1 MTNQQS
7 TIKKGRIMKLQ
18 LALDVLTSES
28 AIDLATQT
36 RDYID
41 IIEIGTPLI
50 KHEGIALVKKMREL
64 FPEKEILVDLK
75 TMDVGEYEAD
85 FCFKAGADIVT
96 VLGVSDIDTIHGSIK
111 SAKAHQKK
119 VMVDF
124 INTQNKSELAKE
136 VQALGADY
144 IGIHSGI
151 DQQNKGQTPL
161 DDLRVLAKIADIP
174 LVVAGGINLETIDDI
189 AKESPS
195 VIVIGGA
202 ITGAGN
208 PREAARLLSEKIKV
222 Y

>member
-1 MTNQQS
+1 
-7 TIKKGRIMKLQ
+7 MKLQ
-18 LALDVLTSES
+18 LALDVLTSEE

-50 KHEGIALVKKMREL
+50 KHEGITLVKKMREL

-96 VLGVSDIDTIHGSIK
+96 VLGVADIDTIHGSIK
-111 SAKAHQKK
+111 SANAHNKK
-119 VMVDF
+119 VVVDF
-124 INTQNKSELAKE
+124 INVDNKSELANE
-136 VQALGADY
+136 VSALGAHY
-144 IGIHSGI
+144 VGIHSGI
-151 DQQNKGQTPL
+151 DQQNKGQSPL
-161 DDLRVLAKIADIP
+161 DDLRILAKIPNIS
-174 LVVAGGINLETIDDI
+174 LVVAGGINLDTIDDI

-195 VIVIGGA
+195 TIVIGGA
-202 ITGAGN
+202 ITGATD
-208 PREAARLLSEKIKV
+208 PRESARLLQEKIKV

>member
-1 MTNQQS
+1 
-7 TIKKGRIMKLQ
+7 MKLQ
-18 LALDVLTSES
+18 LALDVLTSEA
-28 AIDLATQT
+28 AITLATQT

-50 KHEGIALVKKMREL
+50 KHQGIALVKKMREL

-96 VLGVSDIDTIHGSIK
+96 VLGVADIDTIHGSIK
-111 SAKAHQKK
+111 SANKHNKK

-124 INTQNKSELAKE
+124 INVQNKSKLANE
-136 VQALGADY
+136 IQDLGAHY

-151 DQQNKGQTPL
+151 DQQNKGHSPL
-161 DDLRVLAKIADIP
+161 DDLKALNQTTDIS
-174 LVVAGGINLETIDDI
+174 LVVAGGINLDTIDVI
-189 AKESPS
+189 AQESPS
-195 VIVIGGA
+195 IIVIGGA
-202 ITGAGN
+202 ITGAEN
-208 PREAARLLSEKIKV
+208 PKEAARQFNERIKA